1 MNKNQKDQPVNDKVI
16 EIIHE
21 LDPSFKTNAGIVSRD
36 LDDRLK
42 QLQEI
47 LDYLRV
53 CIKYQAFDLEATRRE
68 NVFLRERL
76 ERGRKQ

>member
-21 LDPSFKTNAGIVSRD
+21 L
-36 LDDRLK
+36 K

-47 LDYLRV
+47 LDSLRV